1 MTDQPQVDLARV
13 VATLLEQQTAMLQQ
27 QTALL
32 QAYVESDRFQ
42 RSVIERLL
50 GGGPAID
57 VTVPVLQPEPAT
69 ASTAPLTT
77 APPLAQVPTTPAP
90 QEAPMDP
97 VQHVESGSGP
107 TVEAPTT
114 PRVTRASSGSPIVD
128 DETGRGINIGTGDE
142 ANAAY
147 TARYYRAPPSA
158 TFTPVQPQDL
168 ELLRRLRE
176 IPEAS
181 GLILQFGPH
190 KGENLGQVAVRNPE
204 YIRQLVIR
212 AQRPEVRAA
221 AARLIEAID
230 AAAEHKRRMSRS
242 SSRRSRVSA

>member
-1 MTDQPQVDLARV
+1 MTDQLRVDLASV
-13 VATLLEQQTAMLQQ
+13 VANLLQQ

-32 QAYVESDRFQ
+32 QVHAESVRMQ
-42 RSVIERLL
+42 CMLVERLL
-50 GGGPAID
+50 GTLPGREISAP
-57 VTVPVLQPEPAT
+57 PRQPELRT
-69 ASTAPLTT
+69 ASEMAPQTSTPAAVQLP
-77 APPLAQVPTTPAP
+77 ATPAP
-90 QEAPMDP
+90 QAASAAP
-97 VQHVESGSGP
+97 VQRSESGSGP
-107 TVEAPTT
+107 AEEVPPAPGVA
-114 PRVTRASSGSPIVD
+114 PAVSASPTAD
-128 DETGRGINIGTGDE
+128 DETARLVAIGTGDRR
-142 ANAAY
+142 NAAY

-158 TFTPVQPQDL
+158 TFAPVQPQDL

-190 KGENLGQVAVRNPE
+190 KDDKLGQVAVSNPE

-230 AAAEHKRRMSRS
+230 AAAEHKRRASRS
-242 SSRRSRVSA
+242 SSRRSRASA